1 MRLRSWLVGCLVLA
15 CIVTMGSAVPAVAD
29 EIVIGGQCDRTG
41 PTKPVGIQI
50 CPGVLDYVKLVNKQ
64 GGVQGHTLR
73 FIEVEHGYKVVR
85 MLPRHGRPCSKATRC
100 ALLK

>member
-1 MRLRSWLVGCLVLA
+1 MRLRRWLVGCLVLA
-15 CIVTMGSAVPAVAD
+15 CVIGVGSVVPAVAD

-64 GGVQGHTLR
+64 GGVKGHTLR
-73 FIEVEHGYKVVR
+73 LYRSGD
-85 MLPRHGRPCSKATRC
+85 MATRSTE
-100 ALLK
+100 AWKHTNA